1 MMVYL
6 LYLRIGLVRC
16 VLEYWI
22 EWNAVSLRLLHYRE
36 SMFMHGIIFFPT
48 RAAHASC

>member
-16 VLEYWI
+16 VLEHWI
-22 EWNAVSLRLLHYRE
+22 ERNAVKPEASSL
-36 SMFMHGIIFFPT
+36 
-48 RAAHASC
+48 